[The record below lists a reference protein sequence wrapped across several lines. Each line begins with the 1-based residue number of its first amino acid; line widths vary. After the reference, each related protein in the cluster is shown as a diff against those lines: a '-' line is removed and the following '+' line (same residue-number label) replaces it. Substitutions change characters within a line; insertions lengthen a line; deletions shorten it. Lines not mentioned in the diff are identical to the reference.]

1 MGYKLTYADLDVWL
15 RPTIKANSFEHNPLP
30 EQYEEPAT
38 TKPFHMNLRRSHEAI
53 APFSCN
59 EAAAEDIERV
69 RGRRRSALSRT
80 QLRKLQRAD
89 EIERFVIYWGRVEA
103 AHEKRTAYRQLLVTV

>member
-15 RPTIKANSFEHNPLP
+15 RTIKRTVLSITLLP

-38 TKPFHMNLRRSHEAI
+38 TKHFAMNLRRSL
-53 APFSCN
+53 PRSRVTKL
-59 EAAAEDIERV
+59 AEDIERV

-80 QLRKLQRAD
+80 QLRARAD
-89 EIERFVIYWGRVEA
+89 KIERFAICWGRC
-103 AHEKRTAYRQLLVTV
+103 